1 MRVKR
6 VPGIFDFRFWILDW
20 ARREASC
27 NPKSKIQNPKFLRA
41 CFSVLFLILSAPRD
55 LWAFGF
61 SVEPTR
67 AELSIP
73 AGKRRGQTLT
83 VRNAKPDEAIHL
95 KIYARD
101 VLYLPEGRIEFPPA
115 GSTDWSCASW
125 IQMVPEELDVPAGA
139 SRDVR
144 ISVIVPPDATGG
156 RYAMVFFE
164 TGASYAT
171 EGIGVNFRVGALI
184 ETVVRGTERREMKL
198 KDMMVATPS
207 DAEVSLFNNGNI
219 LIRPS
224 GQVKVFDAGGKKVAQ
239 IPFNPIMLGVFPKTL
254 RKITTKLDQPLPP
267 GPYRFRVEVDYG
279 VRTLLVGER
288 SFEVP

>member
-1 MRVKR
+1 MHRG
-6 VPGIFDFRFWILDW
+6 PQ
-20 ARREASC
+20 ASGKVAQW
-27 NPKSKIQNPKFLRA
+27 PSAKEGRPFAFLPL
-41 CFSVLFLILSAPRD
+41 CHLVTLPLTWLLFLCALPIPSA
-55 LWAFGF
+55 WAFGF

-101 VLYLPEGRIEFPPA
+101 VLYLPEGKIEFPPA

-164 TGASYAT
+164 SGASYAT
-171 EGIGVNFRVGALI
+171 EGIGVNFRVGSLI
-184 ETVVRGTERREMKL
+184 ETVVRGTERRQMQL
-198 KDMMVATPS
+198 KDVVVAAPS
-207 DAEVSLFNNGNI
+207 HGEVSLFNTGNI

-224 GQVKVFDAGGKKVAQ
+224 GQVKVFDAAGKKVVQ
-239 IPFNPIMLGVFPKTL
+239 VPFNPIMLGVFPKTL
-254 RKITTKLDQPLPP
+254 RKLTTKLDQPLPP
-267 GPYRFRVEVDYG
+267 GAYRFRVEVDYG
-279 VRTLLVGER
+279 APTLLVGER
-288 SFEVP
+288 AFEVP